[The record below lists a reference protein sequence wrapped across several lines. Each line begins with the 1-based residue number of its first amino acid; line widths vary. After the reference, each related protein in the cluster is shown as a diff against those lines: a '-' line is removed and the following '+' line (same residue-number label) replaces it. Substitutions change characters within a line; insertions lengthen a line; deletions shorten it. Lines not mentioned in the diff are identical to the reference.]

1 MVRTVKYN
9 ASSINDVQRLEAALK
24 RYATVSNDGTKLSVH
39 EISAMRLRNVAY
51 TLGLYLYG
59 NKSELTLLQEKT
71 NGSDQHVYDSS
82 PANHVPDWYLRCVLG
97 WNDPD

>member
-1 MVRTVKYN
+1 MEAKQMVRTVKYN

-59 NKSELTLLQEKT
+59 NKSELTLLGEK
-71 NGSDQHVYDSS
+71 
-82 PANHVPDWYLRCVLG
+82 
-97 WNDPD
+97 

>member
-24 RYATVSNDGTKLSVH
+24 RYPTASNDGTKLSVH

-59 NKSELTLLQEKT
+59 NKSELTLLGEK
-71 NGSDQHVYDSS
+71 
-82 PANHVPDWYLRCVLG
+82 
-97 WNDPD
+97 

>member
-1 MVRTVKYN
+1 MIRVIKYN

-59 NKSELTLLQEKT
+59 NKSELTLLGEK
-71 NGSDQHVYDSS
+71 
-82 PANHVPDWYLRCVLG
+82 
-97 WNDPD
+97 